1 MPLPLD
7 LTGKQ
12 FNRLK
17 VLYKDEV
24 KSQQTKKSYWV
35 CECDCG
41 VIKSIY
47 AYNLK
52 SGHTQSCGCYQKQRT
67 SESNT
72 NNLINQ
78 HFGKLTVID
87 RAGSDKYGTALWK
100 CRCECGNEIVCW
112 SNNLTQGRNQSC
124 GCLKGSYGENQII
137 KILTENN
144 INFIREYIFDDF
156 KPYRYDFYLPDFNRL
171 IEFDGEQHYQE
182 CSGSWGQQ
190 STLKDRKERDLLKN
204 LYAKNNNIDLI
215 RIPYW
220 EKENITLEMLLGNNY
235 LIDER
240 D

>member
-12 FNRLK
+12 FNHLR
-17 VLYKDEV
+17 VLYKDKE

-41 VIKSIY
+41 IIKSIY

-52 SGHTQSCGCYQKQRT
+52 SGHTQSCGCYQRQRT

-87 RAGSDKYGTALWK
+87 RAGSDKYGSALWK
-100 CRCECGNEIVCW
+100 CRCECGKEVICW
-112 SNNLTQGRNQSC
+112 GNNLIQGRNQSC

-137 KILTENN
+137 RILTENN

-182 CSGSWGQQ
+182 CSGSWNQQ
-190 STLKDRKERDLLKN
+190 STFKDRKERDLLKN
-204 LYAKNNNIDLI
+204 SYAKNNKIDLI

-235 LIDER
+235 LVEGN
-240 D
+240 

>member
-12 FNRLK
+12 FNHLR
-17 VLYKDEV
+17 VLYKDKE

-41 VIKSIY
+41 TIKSIY
-47 AYNLK
+47 AHNLK

-67 SESNT
+67 SENNT

-78 HFGKLTVID
+78 HFGKLTVIN

-100 CRCECGNEIVCW
+100 CRCECGNEIICW
-112 SNNLTQGRNQSC
+112 GSNLTQGRNQSC
-124 GCLKGSYGENQII
+124 GCLKGSYGENQIT

-182 CSGSWGQQ
+182 CSGSWNQQ

-204 LYAKNNNIDLI
+204 SYAKNNKIDLI

-235 LIDER
+235 LVEGN
-240 D
+240 